1 MTWFWKAAGFGL
13 LMGVALSARADDLLG
28 LYQEALQSDAIFLAA
43 QADTR
48 AQHELLP
55 QARAQL
61 LPNLSWSGSQSRKST
76 EQVSQGAFGSQSSE
90 NDYDSYNYALSLRQ
104 PLFRVHNFALYRQ
117 SLAQV
122 SSANAT
128 LESAAQEVA
137 VRVGTAYF
145 DVLLAQSELDVN
157 QAQQEAC
164 RAQLDYAQKAF
175 VAGAGTRTDID
186 EAQSRL
192 DLSRAQAMEL
202 EYRLEYAKDALQ
214 SIVARPLTPLASLNP
229 GRLQLTRPDPERLEE
244 WIRMA
249 ESVNPR
255 LKALKAN
262 IEAAEQEIWKAR
274 AGHFPTVDLVMQRS
288 RSDSDYD
295 NSIGSAYDTKMV
307 GVQVNF
313 PLFSGGYVN
322 STVRQARAMLEKQRQ
337 QLEAARRE
345 TVLEVRK
352 EFDAASQGIHWVE
365 AYEQAVKSAEQT
377 LFSTKKGFQA
387 GTRNTLDILNA
398 ERDLSAARQDLNRGR
413 YQYILARL
421 KLLSLVG
428 RLDAIEMGHFN
439 AWLET
444 RPQTGGIR

>member
-1 MTWFWKAAGFGL
+1 MRFWRAAGCGL
-13 LMGVALSARADDLLG
+13 LMGVALSARADDLLS
-28 LYQEALQSDAIFLAA
+28 LYQEALRSDALFLSVRAETEA
-43 QADTR
+43 QR
-48 AQHELLP
+48 ELLP

-61 LPNLSWSGSQSRKST
+61 LPNLSWSGSQSKKTT
-76 EQVSQGAFGSQSSE
+76 EQVSQSTWGTQRSE
-90 NDYDSYNYALSLRQ
+90 NDYDSHNYVLSLRQ

-117 SLAQV
+117 SRAQV
-122 SSANAT
+122 SSADAALENAV
-128 LESAAQEVA
+128 QEVA

-157 QAQQEAC
+157 QAQQDAC
-164 RAQLDYAQKAF
+164 RAQLNYAQKAF

-192 DLSRAQAMEL
+192 DLTRAQAMEL
-202 EYRLEYAKDALQ
+202 EYRLEYARDALQ
-214 SIVARPLTPLASLNP
+214 SIVARPLTPLAPLNSD
-229 GRLQLTRPDPERLEE
+229 RLQLLRPDPERLED
-244 WIRMA
+244 WIQMA
-249 ESVNPR
+249 ESVNPH

-262 IEAAEQEIWKAR
+262 VDAAEQEVWKAR
-274 AGHFPTVDLVMQRS
+274 AGHFPTVDLVAQRS

-295 NSIGSAYDTKMV
+295 TSIGSAYDTRMI
-307 GVQVNF
+307 GIQVNI

-337 QLEAARRE
+337 QQEAARRE
-345 TVLEVRK
+345 ISLEVRK
-352 EFDAASQGIHWVE
+352 EFDAASQGVHWVR

-398 ERDLSAARQDLNRGR
+398 ERDLAAARQDLNRGR

-421 KLLSLVG
+421 KLLALVG
-428 RLDAIEMGHFN
+428 RLDEVEMGHFN
-439 AWLET
+439 TWLK
-444 RPQTGGIR
+444 IRR